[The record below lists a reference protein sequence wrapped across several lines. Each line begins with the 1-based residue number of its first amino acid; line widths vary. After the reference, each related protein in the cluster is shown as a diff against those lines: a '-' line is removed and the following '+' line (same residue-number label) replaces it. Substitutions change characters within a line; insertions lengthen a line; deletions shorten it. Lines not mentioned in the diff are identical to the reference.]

1 MDNKV
6 FQIDQECYL
15 IYLENFSD
23 KAKTFIKI
31 GNSPAI
37 KDFVENIHII
47 NLLTKLVPGN
57 PYVESKLIKSQKDK
71 KIIGLK
77 HDVLQELDFLKSEN
91 ITIKKNDSVI
101 VEDASEIKNKKES
114 EKDFIEEIK
123 NDYKFKNHSFA
134 SFYKD
139 GNIRIFTQNALV
151 FDLEEKLKEKKSEQ
165 SELNSLKKNYS
176 NYYKDFYNKTGLIQ
190 SNDTLFAFSNNNFI
204 CLAYSSNWVKNALRV
219 GIDPQKINFLFL
231 APNLTPNNSWFKI
244 LAEKQKNNSKINIIF
259 QEDDKNSNWI
269 KLFSND
275 IIVPVFAKEELVE
288 FKSENFKLLFKN
300 QIVNLI
306 NNKFKFFITLKDSSP
321 VNLKYIYGSY
331 NENNFKLIIDNF
343 ENGSYTLFNKHP
355 LIITNKLDGKKYIYD
370 FWNNTDKNLTK
381 EFKEEIKENDY
392 DYNENYIPKKMDN
405 ENFYNKLFV
414 ETIRRI
420 NIDGNSEIKDNTF
433 NSYKNFLNNFNG
445 NALNQNDYIIMQ
457 TICFDESSKKVA
469 IRDQLIKNS
478 LISISDTINP
488 LISFEKENSLEN
500 WDNKL
505 NSYRNN
511 YKKKIKNDSF
521 DNKIVGRFNEIIE
534 DKKFFKYEA
543 ERLSRF
549 IKEKELE
556 EKRTENKNNKEYVSM
571 NHAFK
576 DDKSKNY
583 SNQYIT
589 NVEQEAL
596 IKKEG
601 RKGSSKAKIPVLPL
615 LIGLFVILLLL
626 FGFLYVYRVIKIPKL
641 DNLITKYLKINLNKN
656 VITSDNTSDL
666 TQDQFL
672 KNNNDK
678 YDTSE
683 SSLKSK
689 NYKFSMTIIDH
700 IKLVNEVAVK
710 NGYHKMAPNY
720 LKANLK
726 GKDPDWIYPGNNF
739 KMPNDETIHVIAGNT
754 LWGICEKYLI
764 NEINQHEIKIR
775 SLIEKTKK
783 QEIIISQAKEEFKR
797 IKTETHSQMMEDV
810 IEELLKLN
818 NFNSWEPYLDEN
830 VKH

>member
-6 FQIDQECYL
+6 FQIDQECFL
-15 IYLENFSD
+15 IYLENFGEKS
-23 KAKTFIKI
+23 KTFIKI

-37 KDFVENIHII
+37 KDFIDNIHIV
-47 NLLTKLVPGN
+47 NLLTKLAPGN
-57 PYVESKLIKSQKDK
+57 PFIESKLIKSQKDK

-77 HDVLQELDFLKSEN
+77 HDILQQVDFLKSEN
-91 ITIKKNDSVI
+91 INIKKNESVI
-101 VEDASEIKNKKES
+101 VEEANEIKNKKES
-114 EKDFIEEIK
+114 EKEFIEEIK

-139 GNIRIFTQNALV
+139 GNIRIFTQNSLV
-151 FDLEEKLKEKKSEQ
+151 FDLEEKLKEKKSEM
-165 SELNSLKKNYS
+165 SELNSLIKNYRD
-176 NYYKDFYNKTGLIQ
+176 YYKNFYDKTGLIQ

-204 CLAYSSNWVKNALRV
+204 CLAYSSNWIKNALRV

-231 APNLTPNNSWFKI
+231 APNLPPSASWFKV
-244 LAEKQKNNSKINIIF
+244 LAEKQKNNLKTTIIF
-259 QEDDKNSNWI
+259 QKDDKNSNWI
-269 KLFSND
+269 KLFNND

-288 FKSENFKLLFKN
+288 YKSDNFKLLFKN

-306 NNKFKFFITLKDSSP
+306 NNKFKFFVTLKDSSP

-343 ENGSYTLFNKHP
+343 EKGSYTLYNKQP
-355 LIITNKLDGKKYIYD
+355 LIISNKIEEKNYIYD
-370 FWNNTDKNLTK
+370 FWNNADKNSTID
-381 EFKEEIKENDY
+381 FKDEIKENDY
-392 DYNENYIPKKMDN
+392 DYSQNYKPKKLNN
-405 ENFYNKLFV
+405 ENFNNKLFI
-414 ETIRRI
+414 ETVRRI
-420 NIDGNSEIKDNTF
+420 CIDGNNEIDDSTF
-433 NSYKNFLNNFNG
+433 NFYKNFLTEFNG
-445 NALNQNDYIIMQ
+445 NSLTQNDYIIMQ
-457 TICFDESSKKVA
+457 TIGYDEKNKRVG

-478 LISISDTINP
+478 LINISDTINP
-488 LISFEKENSLEN
+488 LISFEKENSLEL

-511 YKKKIKNDSF
+511 YKKNIKNSNF
-521 DNKIVGRFNEIIE
+521 DNKIMSRFNQIIE

-556 EKRTENKNNKEYVSM
+556 EKRTENKNNKEYVAMDQSY
-571 NHAFK
+571 K
-576 DDKSKNY
+576 VDKSKEY

-589 NVEQEAL
+589 SIEQEAL
-596 IKKEG
+596 TKKEA
-601 RKGSSKAKIPVLPL
+601 KKIKNKIKIPVLPL
-615 LIGLFVILLLL
+615 LLAFFLILLLL
-626 FGFLYVYRVIKIPKL
+626 FGFLYVFRAIKIPKL
-641 DNLITKYLKINLNKN
+641 DNLITKYLKIDLNKTF
-656 VITSDNTSDL
+656 IASDNTADL

-672 KNNNDK
+672 KQNQDK
-678 YDTSE
+678 YDTSQ

-689 NYKFSMTIIDH
+689 HYKFSMTILDH

-710 NGYHKMAPNY
+710 NGYHKMAPEY

-739 KMPNDETIHVIAGNT
+739 KMPNNEMVHVEGGNT

-775 SLIEKTKK
+775 SLIERTKK
-783 QEIIISQAKEEFKR
+783 HEIDISKAKEEFKQ
-797 IKTETHSQMMEDV
+797 IKTETHSQMMQDV
-810 IEELLKLN
+810 IEALLKLN